1 MDDFTSTAASYAQ
14 TANSYAQ
21 TARGTADSS
30 TPGISDW
37 TDLMQHVVLKPEIP
51 HQLFVGSVEGLPTCT
66 ADSRTYEIWPKL
78 LLMVLMQGVQHFV
91 VDGVPFHIDAGQDE
105 GASPLVFMLNVARRS
120 TLRFIHDHDAPIRK
134 AMISAP
140 RPWLEWLMR
149 TQTQG
154 STTLNR
160 FLSEHLAQ
168 FRYTPC
174 RQVTTLAEQLINP
187 PPSMQ
192 GEIRTLYRSSRGLDI
207 LSSSWA
213 TLLDHRDNREKPG
226 LASLRQ
232 SERVRDY
239 IVDNL
244 DDALTID
251 KIARSIG
258 ASVSSVQRHFK
269 EHFGVTVFEFVRST
283 RLERA
288 SEALERDGVSIA
300 QAAHLAGYAN
310 PAHFTTAFKRT
321 YGVLPSQRRR

>member
-1 MDDFTSTAASYAQ
+1 
-14 TANSYAQ
+14 
-21 TARGTADSS
+21 
-30 TPGISDW
+30 
-37 TDLMQHVVLKPEIP
+37 MQHVTLKPEIP
-51 HQLFVGSVEGLPTCT
+51 HQLFVGSVEGVPTCT
-66 ADSRTYEIWPKL
+66 ADSSTHEIWPKL

-91 VDGVPFHIDAGQDE
+91 VDGVPFHLDAGQDE
-105 GASPLVFMLNVARRS
+105 DATPLVFMLNVARRS
-120 TLRFIHDHDAPIRK
+120 TLRFIHDHDASIRK

-140 RPWLEWLMR
+140 RPWLDWLMQ

-154 STTLNR
+154 SAALNT

-168 FRYTPC
+168 FRYAPC

-207 LSSSWA
+207 LCSSWA
-213 TLLDHRDNREKPG
+213 TLLDAREDREKPN
-226 LASLRQ
+226 LMSLRQ

-239 IVDNL
+239 IVENL
-244 DDALTID
+244 DGVLTID
-251 KIARSIG
+251 RIAKDVG

-269 EHFGVTVFEFVRST
+269 EHFGMTVFEFIRAQ

-288 SEALERDGVSIA
+288 GDALERDGISIA

-310 PAHFTTAFKRT
+310 SAHFTTAFKRA
-321 YGVLPSQRRR
+321 YGVLPSHRRR